1 MAHGALGVN
10 NIISRQFQF
19 CRVIDEICA
28 FPWSSLGHDDMV
40 DVAWAYYFFSIQFRE
55 CLSEARRLYPADE
68 RLRRLE
74 AEECDTD
81 NLSPWPGVAAAGERM
96 NHDEYMRRT
105 LALLPFT
112 AARAPILEGIGRHY
126 LAATRGEPSS
136 ARVAALASYEDG
148 GLERVFRS
156 MLTFTH
162 WNNAVLLAFRHFLQE
177 HVRFDSD
184 SDTGHGALCRHID
197 VDDRILPLWSSF
209 RDLLVEAVPAIRSS
223 ARSNAA

>member
-1 MAHGALGVN
+1 LDAGDKGVD
-10 NIISRQFQF
+10 NIIIQQFQF

-28 FPWSSLGHDDMV
+28 FPWSSLSSDDMV

-55 CLSEARRLYPADE
+55 CLSEARRLYPADQ
-68 RLRRLE
+68 RLRQLE

-112 AARAPILEGIGRHY
+112 AARAPAFEGIGRRY
-126 LAATRGEPSS
+126 LAATRSQPSS
-136 ARVAALASYEDG
+136 TRIAALASYEDG
-148 GLERVFRS
+148 GLQRVFSS
-156 MLTFTH
+156 MLTFAH

-184 SDTGHGALCRHID
+184 SDKGHGALCRHID
-197 VDDRILPLWSSF
+197 VDDRVLPLWSNF
-209 RDLLVEAVPAIRSS
+209 RDLLV
-223 ARSNAA
+223 AATGGRLAAAD